1 MLARNFSITL
11 LKVVDLIF
19 VFSFLVELLACY
31 VFARTTHIG

>member
-11 LKVVDLIF
+11 LKVVLIF